1 MGTESVLTL
10 AITDLLLGRENPT
23 RAQGLGF
30 TGESPNQDRH
40 PRNPVAGS
48 FFMQRIEQLP
58 LIVFAPGMLDGGDD
72 SDHAYFQAIEEI
84 FVRLRGAPLL
94 LSPVDWQ
101 VASRWHRE
109 GVPLDLVGRVLEEV
123 FAKRRERGTKGTI
136 NSLRYCAPA
145 VEAAWADLRELTA
158 PGERT
163 EAAPLD
169 ISGRL
174 RNLAAAVPAAFAA
187 RVAGLHGDAP
197 SVEAALSALDREML
211 AASSASLAPELRK
224 EVEAAVEKTL
234 AALKGRL
241 PADEVER
248 SRERLTHQV
257 LRQRLGL
264 PVLSLFSPE
273 AQLDR

>member
-1 MGTESVLTL
+1 MV
-10 AITDLLLGRENPT
+10 D
-23 RAQGLGF
+23 
-30 TGESPNQDRH
+30 DH
-40 PRNPVAGS
+40 P
-48 FFMQRIEQLP
+48 
-58 LIVFAPGMLDGGDD
+58 
-72 SDHAYFQAIEEI
+72 YFQAVEEI

-94 LSPVDWQ
+94 LSPADWQ

-109 GVPLDLVGRVLEEV
+109 GVPLDLIGRVLEEV
-123 FAKRRERGTKGTI
+123 FAKRKERGTKGKI

-158 PGERT
+158 PGERI
-163 EAAPLD
+163 AADPLD
-169 ISGRL
+169 IAARL
-174 RNLAAAVPAAFAA
+174 RNLSAAVPAAFAA
-187 RVAGLHGDAP
+187 RVAALHGDAP
-197 SVEAALSALDREML
+197 SVEAELSALDREML
-211 AASSASLAPELRK
+211 AASAASLAPELRE

-241 PADEVER
+241 PADELER
-248 SRERLTHQV
+248 SRERLTAQV

>member
-1 MGTESVLTL
+1 M
-10 AITDLLLGRENPT
+10 AD
-23 RAQGLGF
+23 
-30 TGESPNQDRH
+30 QD
-40 PRNPVAGS
+40 
-48 FFMQRIEQLP
+48 
-58 LIVFAPGMLDGGDD
+58 
-72 SDHAYFQAIEEI
+72 DHSYFQSVEEI

-94 LSPVDWQ
+94 LSPADWQ

-123 FAKRRERGTKGTI
+123 FAKRKERGTKGKI

-158 PGERT
+158 PGERA

-169 ISGRL
+169 IPGRL
-174 RNLAAAVPAAFAA
+174 RSLAAAVPDAFRE
-187 RVAGLHGDAP
+187 RVLALQGDAP

-211 AASSASLAPELRK
+211 AAASSSLAPELRE
-224 EVEAAVEKTL
+224 EVGAAVEKTL

-241 PADEVER
+241 PADELER
-248 SRERLTHQV
+248 SRERLACQV

-273 AQLDR
+273 AGS